1 MSFFY
6 IGDDATFEHG
16 NHDDD
21 VMLLVAGGEI
31 DFAAS
36 PRLRERIADDI
47 DAGRR
52 RLLLDL
58 SKATFIDST
67 AVGVLVGAVL
77 RLHEHGGGSL
87 GVVCSEENVRVLR
100 IFEIAGVESV
110 IALYRSRGEALAA
123 LAMAGDGRGPVEPA
137 ATGRGD

>member
-6 IGDDATFEHG
+6 IGDDMTFEHSE
-16 NHDDD
+16 HADDA
-21 VMLLVAGGEI
+21 VLLVAGGEI

-36 PRLRERIADDI
+36 PRLRERIADAI

-52 RLLLDL
+52 RLVLDL

-87 GVVCSEENVRVLR
+87 GVICAEENVRVLR

-110 IALYRSRGEALAA
+110 IALYRSREEGLSALATV
-123 LAMAGDGRGPVEPA
+123 GDARVGRASGHGP
-137 ATGRGD
+137 R

>member
-6 IGDDATFEHG
+6 IGDDAMVRHTEH
-16 NHDDD
+16 DED
-21 VMLLVAGGEI
+21 VQFLVAGGEI

-47 DAGRR
+47 DAGSR
-52 RLLLDL
+52 RLVIDL

-87 GVVCSEENVRVLR
+87 AVICSEENVRVLR

-110 IALYRSRGEALAA
+110 IALYRSREEALSA
-123 LAMAGDGRGPVEPA
+123 LATAG
-137 ATGRGD
+137 